1 MSAIEVEKLEKS
13 FRIPHEKRTTLFET
27 LTGVFKPESYEVFNA
42 LKDINFD
49 VKEGEFFGIIGENGS
64 GKSTLLKM
72 IAGILYPSSGEVH
85 IHKKVTP
92 FLELGVG
99 FHPDMTAVENIKT
112 YGTIMGMSK
121 HNIRSRTDDILEFAG
136 LEKFRDAKL
145 KNFSSGMQVRLAFS
159 TAIQTDPEILLM
171 DEVLA
176 VGDMDFQQKCL
187 DVLNNYRKEG
197 VTIVFV
203 SHDLGAVRRFCD
215 RTLLLHKGEQITLGS
230 TAEVIDRYVYGDQ
243 DKNISEPV
251 NCVVENDRG
260 VLTEEQPSVTCSR
273 WGDQKIE
280 IINVEFYD
288 KFGNLSN
295 RFNSFDA
302 MTIRIIYH
310 AHEKVFDPVF
320 GIALYSEKGEN
331 VYGTN
336 TELKEIVIDS
346 IEGKG
351 HIDLKIE
358 SISLLSGRFLLT
370 VAIHSRTHE
379 PYDWHDKLYQ
389 FDVIPTS
396 RDAGMFNVPC
406 KWII

>member
-1 MSAIEVEKLEKS
+1 MSVIKVQELEKS

-27 LTGVFKPESYEVFNA
+27 LTGMFKPESYEVFNA

-64 GKSTLLKM
+64 GKSTLLKI

-85 IHKKVTP
+85 IRKRVTP

-99 FHPDMTAVENIKT
+99 FQSDMTAVENIKT

-121 HNIRSRTDDILEFAG
+121 HDIRSRTDDILEFAG

-215 RTLLLHKGEQITLGS
+215 RTLLLHKGEQIALGS

-243 DKNISEPV
+243 DKSISEPV
-251 NCVVENDRG
+251 SCVVESDP
-260 VLTEEQPSVTCSR
+260 VILTDEQPPVACSR

-280 IINVEFYD
+280 ISNVELYD

-310 AHEKVFDPVF
+310 AHRKVFDPVF

-336 TELKEIVIDS
+336 TELKEIEIDS
-346 IEGKG
+346 VEGQG

-370 VAIHSRTHE
+370 VAIHSRRHE
-379 PYDWHDKLYQ
+379 PYDWHDKLYH

-396 RDAGMFNVPC
+396 RDAGIFNVPC

>member
-1 MSAIEVEKLEKS
+1 MSVIKVQELEKS

-27 LTGVFKPESYEVFNA
+27 LTGMFKPESYEVFNA

-64 GKSTLLKM
+64 GKSTLLKI

-85 IHKKVTP
+85 IRKRVTP

-99 FHPDMTAVENIKT
+99 FQSDMTAVENIKT

-121 HNIRSRTDDILEFAG
+121 HDIRSRTDDILEFAG

-215 RTLLLHKGEQITLGS
+215 RTLLLHKGEQIALGS

-243 DKNISEPV
+243 DKSISEPV
-251 NCVVENDRG
+251 SCVVENDP
-260 VLTEEQPSVTCSR
+260 VILTDEQPPVACSR

-280 IINVEFYD
+280 ISNVELYD

-302 MTIRIIYH
+302 MTIRIMYH
-310 AHEKVFDPVF
+310 AHKKVFDPVF

-336 TELKEIVIDS
+336 TELKEIEIDS
-346 IEGKG
+346 VEGQG

-370 VAIHSRTHE
+370 VAIHSRRHE
-379 PYDWHDKLYQ
+379 PYDWHDKLYH

-396 RDAGMFNVPC
+396 RDAGIFNVPC

>member
-72 IAGILYPSSGEVH
+72 IAGILYPSSGEVR

-99 FHPDMTAVENIKT
+99 FQPDMTAVENIKT

-121 HNIRSRTDDILEFAG
+121 HDIRSRTDDILEFAG

>member
-1 MSAIEVEKLEKS
+1 MSVIKVQELEKS

-27 LTGVFKPESYEVFNA
+27 LTGMFKPESYEVFNA

-64 GKSTLLKM
+64 GKSTLLKI

-85 IHKKVTP
+85 IRKRVTP

-99 FHPDMTAVENIKT
+99 FQSDMTAVENIKT

-121 HNIRSRTDDILEFAG
+121 HDIRSRTDDILEFAG

-215 RTLLLHKGEQITLGS
+215 RTLLLHKGEQIALGS

-243 DKNISEPV
+243 DKSISEPV
-251 NCVVENDRG
+251 SCVVENDP
-260 VLTEEQPSVTCSR
+260 VILTDEQPPVACSR

-280 IINVEFYD
+280 ISNVELYD

-310 AHEKVFDPVF
+310 AHRKVFDPVF

-336 TELKEIVIDS
+336 TELKEIEIDS
-346 IEGKG
+346 VEGQG

-370 VAIHSRTHE
+370 VAIHSRRHE
-379 PYDWHDKLYQ
+379 PYDWHDKLYH

-396 RDAGMFNVPC
+396 RDAGIFNVPC

>member
-1 MSAIEVEKLEKS
+1 
-13 FRIPHEKRTTLFET
+13 
-27 LTGVFKPESYEVFNA
+27 
-42 LKDINFD
+42 
-49 VKEGEFFGIIGENGS
+49 
-64 GKSTLLKM
+64 
-72 IAGILYPSSGEVH
+72 
-85 IHKKVTP
+85 
-92 FLELGVG
+92 
-99 FHPDMTAVENIKT
+99 VENIKT

-121 HNIRSRTDDILEFAG
+121 HDIRSRTDDILEFAG

-215 RTLLLHKGEQITLGS
+215 RTLLLHKGEQIALGS

-243 DKNISEPV
+243 DKSISEPV
-251 NCVVENDRG
+251 SCVVENDP
-260 VLTEEQPSVTCSR
+260 VILTDEQPPVACSR

-280 IINVEFYD
+280 ISNVELYD

-310 AHEKVFDPVF
+310 AHRKVFDPVF

-336 TELKEIVIDS
+336 TELKEIEIDS
-346 IEGKG
+346 VEGQG

-370 VAIHSRTHE
+370 VAIHSRRHE
-379 PYDWHDKLYQ
+379 PYDWHDKLYH

-396 RDAGMFNVPC
+396 RDAGIFNVPC

>member
-1 MSAIEVEKLEKS
+1 MSVIEVDKLEKS

-215 RTLLLHKGEQITLGS
+215 RTLLLHKGEQIALGS

-243 DKNISEPV
+243 DKSISEPV
-251 NCVVENDRG
+251 NCVVENDHG

>member
-1 MSAIEVEKLEKS
+1 MSVIKVQELEKS

-27 LTGVFKPESYEVFNA
+27 LTGMFKPESYEVFNA

-64 GKSTLLKM
+64 GKSTLLKI
-72 IAGILYPSSGEVH
+72 IASILYPSSGEVH
-85 IHKKVTP
+85 IRKRVTP

-99 FHPDMTAVENIKT
+99 FQSDMTAVENIKT

-121 HNIRSRTDDILEFAG
+121 HDIRSRTDDILEFAG

-215 RTLLLHKGEQITLGS
+215 RTLLLHKGEQIALGS

-243 DKNISEPV
+243 DKSISEPV
-251 NCVVENDRG
+251 SCVVENDP
-260 VLTEEQPSVTCSR
+260 VILTDEQPPVACSR

-280 IINVEFYD
+280 ISNVELYD

-310 AHEKVFDPVF
+310 AHRKVFDPVF

-336 TELKEIVIDS
+336 TELKEIEIDS
-346 IEGKG
+346 VEGQG

-370 VAIHSRTHE
+370 VAIHSRRHE
-379 PYDWHDKLYQ
+379 PYDWHDKLYH

-396 RDAGMFNVPC
+396 RDAGIFNVPC